1 MSANRLCPAQRRLA
15 GRIGAAVSW
24 ANETDRTRR
33 TDPAR
38 AAADA
43 RFLKLADPDGVMA
56 PKARRAKAEQLR
68 KEFYARIQLRSA
80 QVRAMRRRGGQGPSD
95 V

>member
-1 MSANRLCPAQRRLA
+1 MSTNRMTPAERRLA
-15 GRIGAAVSW
+15 GKIGAAVSW
-24 ANETDRTRR
+24 ANTTNRTRR
-33 TDPAR
+33 TDAGR

-43 RFLKLADPDGVMA
+43 RFLELADPDGVMT

-80 QVRAMRRRGGQGPSD
+80 QVRAAKKK
-95 V
+95 

>member
-1 MSANRLCPAQRRLA
+1 MTAAQRRLA

-33 TDPAR
+33 TDAAR

-43 RFLKLADPDGVMA
+43 RFLKLADPDGVMT

-68 KEFYARIQLRSA
+68 KEFYARIQLRSV
-80 QVRAMRRRGGQGPSD
+80 QVRAARGTGAPREGRPR
-95 V
+95 